1 MSTKHPLIADAFPMG
16 EITELAEGLYVL
28 RQPMLHNPDH
38 INCYLIEGDKG
49 LTIVDTGI
57 PSEDCYKNWQMLLDS
72 PLGAKGVERIYLTHG
87 HPDHVGGAKWLQENT
102 GAPIVMPEKEVDAVQ
117 RMWRGASDNKKSV
130 AEFFTSWGVPEES
143 LGAVYAMQDGFN
155 YGCPDLDELNVETF
169 NEGFSMEIGNRI
181 WKIVDGYGHTPHNA
195 ALFCEED
202 GIMLSGDQV
211 LTSIFPNVSMW
222 WGSELNPLQAY
233 MDSLKHYKSHPI
245 KVIYPAHGGS
255 LEDVN
260 ERIDAILNFNQI
272 RLDRT
277 VKYLAEAP
285 QNAYEAIPSVL
296 NKKRNPMMISLLA
309 GQVFA
314 IFNCLEAQG
323 LIEKI
328 SDEPYTFQT
337 RPGVVVAEDNQGAL
351 NA

>member
-1 MSTKHPLIADAFPMG
+1 MPTTYPFIADAFPMG
-16 EITELAEGLYVL
+16 EITQLAEGLHVL

-87 HPDHVGGAKWLQENT
+87 HPDHVGGVKWLQENT

-117 RMWRGASDNKKSV
+117 RMWRSASDNKESV

-143 LGAVYAMQDGFN
+143 LGAVYAMQDGFK

-169 NEGFSMEIGNRI
+169 NEGFSMKIGNRT
-181 WKIVDGYGHTPHNA
+181 WKTVDGYGHTPHNA

-211 LTSIFPNVSMW
+211 LTSIFPNVSIW

-233 MDSLKHYKSHPI
+233 MDSLKHYKNHPI

-255 LEDVN
+255 LENVN
-260 ERIDAILNFNQI
+260 KRIDAILNFNQI
-272 RLDRT
+272 RLDRA
-277 VKYLAEAP
+277 VNYLAEAP
-285 QNAYEAIPSVL
+285 QNAYEAIPAVL

-323 LIEKI
+323 LIEKV
-328 SDEPYTFQT
+328 SDAPYTFQT
-337 RPGVVVAEDNQGAL
+337 CPGIVLSEDNQGAV